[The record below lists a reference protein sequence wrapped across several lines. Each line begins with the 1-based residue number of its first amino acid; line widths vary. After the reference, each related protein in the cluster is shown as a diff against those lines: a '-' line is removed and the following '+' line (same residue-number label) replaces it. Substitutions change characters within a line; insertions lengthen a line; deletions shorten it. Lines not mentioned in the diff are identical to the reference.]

1 MGKIKKMMCCAAALL
16 ALCWP
21 AWAISVVS
29 PTDDFYVLDQAG
41 VLSTATQAHIVYNN
55 DDLYEACGA
64 QIVFVTLN
72 DTGSADIFDY
82 ALELFNQWGI
92 GGKNNGLL
100 VLLSI
105 GAQDYYYLEGTALER
120 NLPAGQLADLVNTYL
135 EPDFAQGD
143 YDAGC
148 YKLFD
153 ALYEEVADIYGLSL
167 SPQKYE
173 DTRSYSS
180 GSGSYQVRT
189 ETSPYGVSYTVHVEE
204 DSGLIDFIV
213 GAFIVCV
220 IPVSYTHLD
229 VYKRQKVLW

>member
-1 MGKIKKMMCCAAALL
+1 M
-16 ALCWP
+16 
-21 AWAISVVS
+21 VS

-92 GGKNNGLL
+92 GGKSNGLL

-120 NLPAGQLADLVNTYL
+120 NLPACL
-135 EPDFAQGD
+135 
-143 YDAGC
+143 
-148 YKLFD
+148 
-153 ALYEEVADIYGLSL
+153 LY
-167 SPQKYE
+167 
-173 DTRSYSS
+173 
-180 GSGSYQVRT
+180 
-189 ETSPYGVSYTVHVEE
+189 TSR
-204 DSGLIDFIV
+204 
-213 GAFIVCV
+213 CV
-220 IPVSYTHLD
+220 
-229 VYKRQKVLW
+229 